1 MALDPINS
9 AIFNIA
15 DMIGLN
21 SKSAKPAEV
30 GFNLNEFKAAIAK
43 NQGIAKTSTFL
54 VNIIPNFHN
63 HLNVNQK
70 ASITRASLQ
79 STGQLTFFCS
89 ATNLPGLTLE
99 TSSTRR
105 YGIGPEFKIPV
116 SFSYPNLNLV
126 FYGDNNGNVLK
137 YFTFWLNNIVL
148 HNTQYPLNSDN
159 IIPEGDPFIKGL
171 NVTPVNFR
179 EGPGSGK
186 TGTAPFE
193 FKYPSETSCIIE
205 ISMFDPDAR
214 RFETRTFLDAYPVA
228 VGDVRLSW
236 ADHDTFMTIP
246 VQINYSRYYTT
257 YDYPPTSKG
266 VAGDLTLLQKL
277 IKVGTVAQTLSTV
290 KKPRS
295 VADMIN
301 LTNNASIAGG
311 GLRGLF

>member
-21 SKSAKPAEV
+21 SRQAKPAEV
-30 GFNLNEFKAAIAK
+30 GFNLNEFNSYI
-43 NQGIAKTSTFL
+43 NVNGGIAKTSTFL
-54 VNIIPNFHN
+54 VNIIPNFHKN
-63 HLNVNQK
+63 LNNEAVVKIN
-70 ASITRASLQ
+70 RASLQ
-79 STGQLTFFCS
+79 STSELTFFCS
-89 ATNLPGLTLE
+89 ATNLPGLSLE

-105 YGIGPEFKIPV
+105 YGIGPNSKIPI
-116 SFSYPNLNLV
+116 SFSYQDLNLV
-126 FYGDNNGNVLK
+126 FYGDNRGNVLK
-137 YFTFWLNNIVL
+137 YFNFWLNNIVM
-148 HNTQYPLNSDN
+148 HNTQYPINSDN
-159 IIPEGDPFIKGL
+159 LKPSSDPFSGRSKID
-171 NVTPVNFR
+171 NVSNDPNTPV
-179 EGPGSGK
+179 SGA
-186 TGTAPFE
+186 APYE

-205 ISMFDPDAR
+205 ISLFDPDAR

-236 ADHDTFMTIP
+236 GDHDTFMSIP

>member
-21 SKSAKPAEV
+21 SRQAKPAEV
-30 GFNLNEFKAAIAK
+30 GFNLNEFKSNI
-43 NQGIAKTSTFL
+43 NFNGGIAKTSTFL
-54 VNIIPNFHN
+54 VNIIPNK
-63 HLNVNQK
+63 NVSVKTN
-70 ASITRASLQ
+70 RASLQ
-79 STGQLTFFCS
+79 STGELTFFCS
-89 ATNLPGLTLE
+89 ATNLPGLSLE

-105 YGIGPEFKIPV
+105 YGIGPNSKIPI
-116 SFSYPNLNLV
+116 SFSYQDLNLV
-126 FYGDNNGNVLK
+126 FYGDNRGNVLK
-137 YFTFWLNNIVL
+137 YFNFWLNNIVM
-148 HNTQYPLNSDN
+148 HNTQYPINSDN
-159 IIPEGDPFIKGL
+159 LKPSSDPFRPRGL
-171 NVTPVNFR
+171 TTSIDDISKDRNSSI
-179 EGPGSGK
+179 SGA
-186 TGTAPFE
+186 APYE

-205 ISMFDPDAR
+205 ISLFDPDAR

-236 ADHDTFMTIP
+236 GDHDTFMSIP

-277 IKVGTVAQTLSTV
+277 IKVGTFAQTLSTV